1 MSSELT
7 AIKGLKPYFKNPRKG
22 DVKAIAESLDTLGQY
37 RPITVNR
44 GTYTGRPNEVLTGN
58 HTLKAAKSL
67 GWSEIAVAWVD
78 VDEDRAN
85 QIVVLDNRTAD
96 LGTYDNDVLADL
108 LGDLPDLDGTGYT
121 DDDVQDLLIGLED
134 PEEFEPPTPGGASEG
149 GTPTPSETP
158 SEENRWELASRKTII
173 LGYPVARFVWVTEKL
188 AQLGKAYGTKSNAE
202 ALQRLL
208 EDAK

>member
-1 MSSELT
+1 MTSEL
-7 AIKGLKPYFKNPRKG
+7 APIRSLKPYYRNPRKG
-22 DVKAIAESLDTLGQY
+22 NVKAIADSLDTLGQY

-44 GTYTGRPNEVLTGN
+44 GTLTGRPNEILTGN
-58 HTLKAAKSL
+58 HTFAAAKSL
-67 GWSEIAVAWVD
+67 GWKDIAVNYVD

-108 LGDLPDLDGTGYT
+108 LGDLPDLAGTGYT

-134 PEEFEPPTPGGASEG
+134 VEPFDAPQAPA
-149 GTPTPSETP
+149 PQAPSEAP

-188 AQLGKAYGTKSNAE
+188 AQLGKTYGTKSNAE